1 MRLVS
6 WNVNG
11 LRAVLRKGAI
21 DGALALEP
29 DVLCFQETKA
39 SADVYPSDVL
49 VLAAYDLAFCAGERK
64 GYSGTAT
71 YSRVAPKAYFRG
83 FGVDS
88 AFDREG
94 RIMGTDHGD
103 FVLLNIYFPNGKQN
117 DERLAYKMG
126 FYDATL
132 AYCDQLRAAGR
143 SVVICGDVNTAHR
156 PIDLARPNTNVKTSG
171 FLPEER
177 AWMDRFLAA
186 GYIDSFR
193 HVHGDQADAYS
204 WWSMRSG
211 ARQRNVGWRLDYFFV
226 SDDLA
231 DRVTGAAIHPEV
243 QGSDHCPVSL
253 DLAG

>member
-1 MRLVS
+1 VRLVS

-21 DGALALEP
+21 DEVLTLDP
-29 DVLCFQETKA
+29 DVLCLQETKA
-39 SADVYPSDVL
+39 SADVFPSDVL
-49 VLAAYDLAFCAGERK
+49 ALAAYDLAFCAGERK

-71 YSRVAPKAYFRG
+71 YSKVAPKAYFRG
-83 FGVDS
+83 LEADP
-88 AFDREG
+88 AYDREG

-132 AYCDQLRAAGR
+132 AYCQQLRADGR

-156 PIDLARPNTNVKTSG
+156 PIDLARPKANEKTSG

-177 AWMDRFLAA
+177 AWLDRLLAH
-186 GYIDSFR
+186 GYIDTYR
-193 HVHGDQADAYS
+193 HVHGDEIGAYS

-211 ARQRNVGWRLDYFFV
+211 ARGRNVGWRLDYFFA
-226 SDDLA
+226 SEDLA
-231 DRVTGAAIHPEV
+231 DKISGAAIHPEV
-243 QGSDHCPVSL
+243 TGSDHCPVSL
-253 DLAG
+253 ELQP